1 MSNPFFLASGPVGI
15 LEQAIQVTLLHGGE
29 YSAGD
34 AQDKLNKDIF
44 DPNNKDVGNWHAAWK
59 GKTSQT
65 YRILKRLHP
74 TKRIDVVAIAGGPA
88 CDWERGE
95 LRNNFCQEYPDM
107 FLKQIGDYDDYVA
120 WLERTYP
127 RGESEPVAEVVSQPA
142 PAPAPHTS
150 HPQRRRR
157 VLSPCV
163 SSRDMRESLRL
174 ILIKK
179 REE

>member
-34 AQDKLNKDIF
+34 AQDKFNKDIL
-44 DPNNKDVGNWHAAWK
+44 DPNNKDDGNWHAAWK

-127 RGESEPVAEVVSQPA
+127 RGESEPVA
-142 PAPAPHTS
+142 
-150 HPQRRRR
+150 
-157 VLSPCV
+157 VL
-163 SSRDMRESLRL
+163 E
-174 ILIKK
+174 I
-179 REE
+179 EEHGVYTAMHS